1 MCTPGPVSNCSV
13 VVTHQTLCAADT
25 KAFATRGALLYKQHL
40 QRQMQL
46 RRGVVVS
53 GWAPGSTTA
62 GTHAAGRGV
71 SSGAAT
77 PSRPLP
83 AARGRTWMRPRP
95 CRAVC
100 TQPGTS
106 PWSDSEPFPLLSC
119 QLPRRLCTSGPPAA
133 APPAAIS
140 SSSSSCS
147 MAARPM
153 AAAGGRSATEGAA
166 RLTAT
171 EALRRRF
178 TVGRGGRGGR
188 APPLPYR

>member
-1 MCTPGPVSNCSV
+1 
-13 VVTHQTLCAADT
+13 
-25 KAFATRGALLYKQHL
+25 
-40 QRQMQL
+40 MQL

-106 PWSDSEPFPLLSC
+106 PWSDSEPFPLPSC

-133 APPAAIS
+133 APPAAI

-178 TVGRGGRGGR
+178 RPSPTVGGGGRGGR

>member
-1 MCTPGPVSNCSV
+1 
-13 VVTHQTLCAADT
+13 
-25 KAFATRGALLYKQHL
+25 
-40 QRQMQL
+40 
-46 RRGVVVS
+46 VVS

-106 PWSDSEPFPLLSC
+106 PWSDSEPFPLPSC

-147 MAARPM
+147 MAPRPM

-178 TVGRGGRGGR
+178 RPSPTVGGGGRGGR